1 MKNISKAAIY
11 KRTSSRNFS
20 SHIAQANPNDQR
32 IQKLVDKWVKQVQ
45 NKSTTAEG
53 KGYAVQLTSLISYFT
68 RRPESNEVEA
78 INWDE
83 WKNELNTK
91 DIVDK
96 IKANHESLMKEKY
109 DKAPILQKV
118 QESRS
123 PYEDSIN
130 KEMLYHSM
138 LWMTFYLDH
147 LRLKVNLEFVPRLT
161 ECALHEKFDLRPGTE
176 AELQRRVET
185 HAYLPGTL
193 DDVNFQS
200 YLVGQFMWGKKV
212 STYFRHPSDD
222 FRGLKATKNIMGR

>member
-20 SHIAQANPNDQR
+20 TSIAQADSSSASMH
-32 IQKLVDKWVKQVQ
+32 KMVDNWLKKVQ
-45 NKSTTAEG
+45 QKSTTPEG
-53 KGYAVQLTSLISYFT
+53 KGYAVQLTSLISYYT
-68 RRPESNEVEA
+68 RAPSSAEVEQ
-78 INWDE
+78 INWDQ

-96 IKANHESLMKEKY
+96 IRANHESLMSEKY
-109 DKAPILQKV
+109 NKEPILKQV
-118 QESRS
+118 EESRS
-123 PYEDSIN
+123 PYEESIN

-147 LRLKVNLEFVPRLT
+147 LRLKVNLEYAPRLT
-161 ECALHEKFDLRPGTE
+161 ECALPEKFDLMPGAE
-176 AELQRRVET
+176 AENQRRVET

-193 DDVNFQS
+193 DDVGFQC